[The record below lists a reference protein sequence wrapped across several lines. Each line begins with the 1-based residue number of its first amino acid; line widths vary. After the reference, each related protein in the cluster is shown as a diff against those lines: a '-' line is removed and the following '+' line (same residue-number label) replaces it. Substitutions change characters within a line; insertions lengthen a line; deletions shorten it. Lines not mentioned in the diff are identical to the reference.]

1 MRIFST
7 LLFFLVLV
15 SCSQK
20 KKTKNEL
27 IRFIQIEP
35 DSNGNPLTNSYKLHN
50 KCYDVDISKIKYCIW
65 LNDSDKVI
73 NTSVKDTNFISFE
86 GVRIGM
92 KYSEVEL
99 LTGLSS
105 KYIITGKFTYYLP
118 LRNGW
123 YAGFILDEDTESKT
137 NDKDSVVAF
146 FFKRQ

>member
-1 MRIFST
+1 
-7 LLFFLVLV
+7 
-15 SCSQK
+15 
-20 KKTKNEL
+20 
-27 IRFIQIEP
+27 
-35 DSNGNPLTNSYKLHN
+35 
-50 KCYDVDISKIKYCIW
+50 
-65 LNDSDKVI
+65 
-73 NTSVKDTNFISFE
+73 

-105 KYIITGKFTYYLP
+105 KYIITGKFTYYFP